1 MRVRVCVRACVCVCV
16 CVYMCVLVCV
26 CVFLCCFVVVV
37 VVVVLERV
45 GGGCLSD
52 RMTLEL
58 HMGYYYTP
66 MSHKTKQIPSSF

>member
-1 MRVRVCVRACVCVCV
+1 MRACACVCACVRVCVYVCI
-16 CVYMCVLVCV
+16 YMCVLVCV
-26 CVFLCCFVVVV
+26 CVFLCCFVV

-66 MSHKTKQIPSSF
+66 MSHKTEQIPSSF